1 MPCPV
6 RCSQFQCRD
15 VKAIAIVKA
24 IAKAIAIVKAIV
36 IVIVIVKSHRQNP
49 MDKNNAYL
57 RLTALC
63 AASEQCKSDVR
74 KKMQRWELSAEEQ
87 EQILRRLVDER
98 FIDEQRYATAF
109 VRDKSRYNKWGRQKI
124 KSELIRRGI
133 PSHHIDTALCEINE
147 DENTETLRH
156 IIDTKRRTVKGKTEY
171 EIRTKLIRFA
181 LSRGF
186 EMSDI
191 LKVVGSADND
201 EW

>member
-1 MPCPV
+1 MGIRYYIERLGICPELV
-6 RCSQFQCRD
+6 SLQQTPFVTNCPDFD
-15 VKAIAIVKA
+15 F
-24 IAKAIAIVKAIV
+24 
-36 IVIVIVKSHRQNP
+36 
-49 MDKNNAYL
+49 
-57 RLTALC
+57 C
-63 AASEQCKSDVR
+63 AVFNDGYGFFSWC
-74 KKMQRWELSAEEQ
+74 L
-87 EQILRRLVDER
+87 

-171 EIRTKLIRFA
+171 EVRTKLIRFA

>member
-1 MPCPV
+1 
-6 RCSQFQCRD
+6 
-15 VKAIAIVKA
+15 
-24 IAKAIAIVKAIV
+24 
-36 IVIVIVKSHRQNP
+36 

-87 EQILRRLVDER
+87 EQILCRLVDER

-133 PSHHIDTALCEINE
+133 PSHQIDTALCEINE

-171 EIRTKLIRFA
+171 EVRTKLIRFA